1 MITKNKKGFEMSI
14 NTIVILVIAVTMLIL
29 GIVLV
34 KTIMCGAMN
43 LAASTNEGA
52 QAQIDKLFGE
62 EKGDVVSCM
71 GISTPIDIIPGEYNI
86 IGCGF
91 KASSTA
97 NYVYTYTILSANK
110 NTVKTWIPEADA
122 SGVIKGEITVP
133 AGQIGYG
140 TFTIKPDDFA
150 DEELI
155 TIKLTVSRKDAG
167 GVLKPVAADQTIRL
181 NIKRASFIQ
190 KGVC

>member
-1 MITKNKKGFEMSI
+1 MIAKNKNGFEMSI

-71 GISTPIDIIPGEYNI
+71 GISTPMDVIPGDYNI

-91 KASSTA
+91 KATSTS
-97 NYVYTYTILSANK
+97 NYVYNYTITSANK
-110 NTVKTWIPEADA
+110 NTVRTWIPEADA
-122 SGVIKGEITVP
+122 NGVIKGEITVP
-133 AGQIGYG
+133 AGQVGYG
-140 TFTIKPDDFA
+140 TFSLRPDEFA

-155 TIKLTVSRKDAG
+155 TLKLSVYKKDGTRLIPVS
-167 GVLKPVAADQTIRL
+167 ADQIIRL